1 VCVLSAVGLDEGLAF
16 TRRADARRRTD
27 AQWEEL
33 GVSAQELVTNV
44 DIWLRL
50 VQEGGHERTAGQVQA
65 ILEDLGPMPNPD
77 QRPGAL
83 AMWVGALINPL
94 PSLGVAW
101 EVRPALL
108 RAMSSEQRVEL
119 AIEAIEASIA
129 HLMLLGSRSSGDDDP

>member
-1 VCVLSAVGLDEGLAF
+1 M
-16 TRRADARRRTD
+16 
-27 AQWEEL
+27 
-33 GVSAQELVTNV
+33 SAQELVTNV